1 MAETRET
8 KAESGSLP
16 GADPAAGG
24 RPGESGNGRGGWI
37 VPYAWLMIRFRW
49 LVILVC
55 LAAAAGFAS
64 GGQFLGFSTDYRVFF
79 SEENPQLN
87 AFEAMQQVYTKDD
100 NILFVLQPKEGEV
113 FTEKTLRAVQDLTE
127 RSWQLPYS
135 RRVDSITNFQH
146 SYAEGDDLTVEDLV
160 PQRGEL
166 TPEHVAAIRA
176 VALGEPLLVN
186 RLISPDGR
194 TTGVNVT
201 LTLPGE
207 SEAEVPTAMAAARQI
222 IAAFEAANPEITV
235 ATTGLVALNNAFSE
249 ASFVD
254 LSTLIPIM
262 YGIIIA
268 GLLIFLRSVAGTVVT
283 VLVIGLSAGTA
294 MGLTGWLGINLTPP
308 SSTAPTIILTLAV
321 ADSIHLLVTML
332 HAMRHG
338 ASKREAIVE
347 SLRVNFHPIFLTS
360 LTTAIG
366 FLSLNFSD
374 APPFRDLGNITA
386 IGVLAA
392 WIYSVTFL
400 PAFLAVVP
408 LRVKQQTE
416 TRSDLM
422 QKLAEFVLRRR
433 QFLLYGMS
441 ALIIA
446 LAVWIPRIELNDQ
459 FVNYFDPSIQF
470 RADTD
475 FAMENLSGI
484 YQIEFS
490 LPAAAEGGISEPDYL
505 AKVDAFSDWLR
516 QQPGIVHVQTITDI
530 FRRLNKNMHA
540 DDPEWYR
547 LPDERDLAA
556 QYLLLFEM
564 SLPYG
569 LDLNNQINVD
579 KSSLRFIATLENIT
593 TREAR
598 TLKQD
603 SEAWI
608 AENIPASVTEAT
620 SPFVMFAYISERNIQ
635 SMLFGTGLALVLISF
650 SLIVFLRSLKVGL
663 LSIVPNVIPA
673 VMAFGFWGLLVGEI
687 GLASSVVAATSLG
700 IIVDDSVHFLSKYLR
715 ARRERGASPE
725 DAVRYAFATVGRALT
740 VTSAVLVAGFV
751 VLALSAFQL
760 NQSLGLL
767 TALAIFAALVADFLL
782 LPPLLLAIDKE
793 KKHADQPSALPQAGD

>member
-1 MAETRET
+1 MSEPTGF
-8 KAESGSLP
+8 KGKNSLP
-16 GADPAAGG
+16 DGARVSPD
-24 RPGESGNGRGGWI
+24 GNGARSWI
-37 VPYAWLMIRFRW
+37 VPYSEAIIRLRW
-49 LVILVC
+49 PVILGSLLVAIAC
-55 LAAAAGFAS
+55 AF

-79 SEENPQLN
+79 SEENPQLR
-87 AFEAMQQVYTKDD
+87 AFESMQQVYTKDD
-100 NILFVLQPKEGEV
+100 NILFVLQPKDGEV
-113 FTEKTLRAVQDLTE
+113 FAPEMLTAVQELTE
-127 RSWQLPYS
+127 ASWQLPFS

-146 SYAEGDDLTVEDLV
+146 SYAEGDDLTVADLV
-160 PQRGEL
+160 PAKDTLNEERI
-166 TPEHVAAIRA
+166 AKIRA
-176 VALGEPLLVN
+176 VALSEPLLVN
-186 RLISPDGR
+186 RLIAPDAR
-194 TTGVNVT
+194 TTGINVT

-207 SEAEVPTAMAAARQI
+207 SESEVPIAMAAAREI
-222 IAAFEAANPEITV
+222 IAEFGAKYPDIKV
-235 ATTGLVALNNAFSE
+235 AITGLVALNNAFSE
-249 ASFVD
+249 ASFAD
-254 LSTLIPIM
+254 LSFLIPIM
-262 YGIIIA
+262 YGIIIT
-268 GLLIFLRSVAGTVVT
+268 GLLIFLRSIAGTVVT
-283 VLVIGLSAGTA
+283 VLVIGLSAATA
-294 MGLTGWLGINLTPP
+294 MGLTGWFGIRLTPP

-321 ADSIHLLVTML
+321 ADSIHILVTML

-347 SLRVNFHPIFLTS
+347 SLRVNFHPVFLTS

-386 IGVLAA
+386 MGVLAA

-400 PAFLAVVP
+400 PAFLAVIPV
-408 LRVKQQTE
+408 RVKLQANG
-416 TRSDLM
+416 RSDLM
-422 QKLAEFVLRRR
+422 QQLAEFVLRRR
-433 QFLLYGMS
+433 GFLLYGMS
-441 ALIIA
+441 ALVIA

-484 YQIEFS
+484 YQIEYS
-490 LPAAAEGGISEPDYL
+490 IPASETGGISEPEYL
-505 AKVDAFSDWLR
+505 AQVDTFSDWLR
-516 QQPGIVHVQTITDI
+516 DQPGVIHVQTITDI
-530 FRRLNKNMHA
+530 FRRLNKNMHGDEA
-540 DDPEWYR
+540 DWYR
-547 LPDERDLAA
+547 LPDERNLAA

-579 KSSLRFIATLENIT
+579 KSSLRFLATLENIT

-598 TLKQD
+598 ALKQN

-608 AENIPASVTEAT
+608 ASNMPAASVTEAT
-620 SPFVMFAYISERNIQ
+620 SPFVMFAYISERNIR
-635 SMLFGTGLALVLISF
+635 SMLTGTGLALLLISL
-650 SLIVFLRSLKVGL
+650 SLIIFLRSLKIGT
-663 LSIVPNVIPA
+663 LSIIPNVIPA

-715 ARRERGASPE
+715 ARREKGASPE
-725 DAVRYAFATVGRALT
+725 DAVRYAFATVGRALW
-740 VTSAVLVAGFV
+740 VTSAVLVAGFA

-782 LPPLLLAIDKE
+782 LPPLLLALDKE
-793 KKHADQPSALPQAGD
+793 KKHAKEPKALPQAGE